1 MQVPIKIDKM
11 FLQIKVS
18 DRMELIKYK
27 KVINNFS
34 VGRADNS
41 FINIKKFS
49 ITLNIAQSIVLE
61 YKNKFFIQTS

>member
-1 MQVPIKIDKM
+1 
-11 FLQIKVS
+11 
-18 DRMELIKYK
+18 MELIKYK